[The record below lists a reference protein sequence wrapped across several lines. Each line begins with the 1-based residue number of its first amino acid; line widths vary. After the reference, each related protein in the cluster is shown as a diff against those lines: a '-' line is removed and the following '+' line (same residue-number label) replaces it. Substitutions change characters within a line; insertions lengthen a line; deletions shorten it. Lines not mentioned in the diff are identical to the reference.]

1 MDYNFSYKHFSE
13 LSTTELYKILKL
25 RQDVFIVEQNCIYA
39 DLDDVDLN
47 CFHLMMIKNSELI
60 GYSRIIA
67 PGIKY
72 TSSSIGRVII
82 KPEFRGNKLAYS
94 LMKESIN
101 CCNIDWKNFGIS
113 ISAQFHLMNFYFSL
127 GFIQHGEVYDEDGI
141 PHIKMVLEI
150 SEKLYL

>member
-1 MDYNFSYKHFSE
+1 MDHNFCYKHFSE

-82 KPEFRGNKLAYS
+82 KPGFRGNKLAYS

-101 CCNIDWKNFGIS
+101 CCNIDWKNFGMGNILKQDFWEVWNGKKYREVRRMLRDRK
-113 ISAQFHLMNFYFSL
+113 APLMCKGCNR
-127 GFIQHGEVYDEDGI
+127 I
-141 PHIKMVLEI
+141 
-150 SEKLYL
+150 

>member
-25 RQDVFIVEQNCIYA
+25 RQDVFIVEQSCIYA

-47 CFHLMMIKNSELI
+47 CFHLLMTKNSELI

-67 PGIKY
+67 PGVKY
-72 TSSSIGRVII
+72 TRSSIGRVII

-94 LMKESIN
+94 LMKKSIN
-101 CCNIDWKNFGIS
+101 CCKIDWKYFGIS
-113 ISAQFHLMNFYFSL
+113 ISAQAHLKNFYFSL
-127 GFIQHGEVYDEDGI
+127 GFIQQGEVYDEDGI
-141 PHIKMVLEI
+141 PHIKMVLETT
-150 SEKLYL
+150 